1 MGLGVPEDQML
12 AYRWL
17 ARAQRR
23 GNEVAAGFLL
33 RVQPLISDAQRA
45 EAERLIAAGDGA

>member
-1 MGLGVPEDQML
+1 ML

-23 GNEVAAGFLL
+23 GNEVAAGFLP
-33 RVQPLISDAQRA
+33 RVSPLLSEAQRT